1 MLYDTRENVGVFA
14 AQGAGIGESSRMPM
28 GRLII
33 GLGVLA
39 AVAGVVAVVSGLV
52 QSWTGD
58 GGALPKPQFRTGD
71 VATLASKALAD
82 PRGAGAAWWSTF
94 SVSPVLYGAG
104 ALLILVALR
113 RLWSSFP
120 FHPLGLVVATSYPIW
135 VIWFSLCVGWL
146 AKVLVLRY
154 GGSQLYMRLKP
165 VAIGLIVG
173 DLLGYAIQY
182 GCMAASRASGGNPL
196 TIWLPPFG

>member
-1 MLYDTRENVGVFA
+1 MA
-14 AQGAGIGESSRMPM
+14 WGAGR
-28 GRLII
+28 RLA
-33 GLGVLA
+33 GVL
-39 AVAGVVAVVSGLV
+39 AVVSGLV

-94 SVSPVLYGAG
+94 SVSPVIYGAI
-104 ALLILVALR
+104 ALLVLVGLR
-113 RLWSSFP
+113 RLWTSCP
-120 FHPLGLVVATSYPIW
+120 FHPLGLVVATSYPVWI
-135 VIWFSLCVGWL
+135 IWFSLFLGWM

-154 GGSQLYMRLKP
+154 GGSQLYARLKP

-173 DLLGYAIQY
+173 DLMGYAIQFICVA
-182 GCMAASRASGGNPL
+182 GTRASGATTL
-196 TIWLPPFG
+196 ATWLVPFD